1 MKKNQYI
8 EFLMHTPVN
17 YTGTT
22 LANHTEEVSHD
33 SVSRFLSR
41 AKSTARDIWKLSKE
55 LIVDEEEGYL
65 IADDSVQNKQYSR
78 DIELVKHQYSGAAHG
93 LVRGIG
99 IVNLVHSDGE
109 DYHPIDYRIY
119 APDQDGKTKNDHF
132 QEMLIAAKHDKGIK
146 SRTVLMDSWYASLSN
161 LKLIHRM
168 GMTFFTT
175 LKTNRLVSL
184 SKEGGYIHLEEIEW
198 TKERVDNGIL
208 VKLKKLPFKVRL
220 YKLVAQNGDIDWVIT
235 NCPDR
240 SLKTKVVEVKN
251 KVRWKIEQFHREV
264 KNVVGSE
271 KCQARKGR
279 SQRNHIAY
287 CYQAWL
293 SLKVA
298 AKEVQK
304 SVYGLKDDLMY
315 EYLRSV
321 LKHPIIPVYSI

>member
-8 EFLMHTPVN
+8 EFLIHTPTN
-17 YTGTT
+17 YTGTA
-22 LANHTEEVSHD
+22 LAEHAEKVSHD
-33 SVSRFLSR
+33 SVSRFLSKSR
-41 AKSTARDIWKLSKE
+41 STARDIWNLSKQ
-55 LIVDEEEGYL
+55 LITNDEKGYL
-65 IADDSVQNKQYSR
+65 IADDSVQNKQYSQN
-78 DIELVKHQYSGAAHG
+78 IELVKHQYSGAAHG

-99 IVNLVHSDGE
+99 IVNLVHSDGK
-109 DYHPIDYRIY
+109 DYYPIDYRIY

-132 QEMLIAAKHDKGIK
+132 QDMLIAAKHDKHIQSK
-146 SRTVLMDSWYASLSN
+146 TVLMDSWYASLPN

-168 GMTFFTT
+168 NMVFFTT

-184 SKEGGYIHLEEIEW
+184 SKEGGYVHLEEVKW
-198 TKERVDNGIL
+198 TKERADNGLL
-208 VKLKKLPFKVRL
+208 VKLKKLPFKVKL
-220 YKLVAQNGDIDWVIT
+220 FKLVAPNGNIDWIIT

-240 SLKTKVVEVKN
+240 TLKTKVVEAKN

-271 KCQARKGR
+271 KCQSRKGR

-298 AKEVQK
+298 TQEVQK
-304 SVYGLKDDLMY
+304 SIYRLKSDLLS

-321 LKHPIIPVYSI
+321 MKQPIIPVYVT